1 MITKKSAPWSQNL
14 FSLLKKSS
22 WRLFFLAAGMFAMG
36 FEDYL
41 FAGLLPGVSHSLHSS
56 VVAVAQGCAAFGVA
70 YIASMPLCAF
80 LLSKKSA
87 GQVLVWALL
96 TFIAGNA
103 ATLVSPNVM
112 IYVASRFVAG
122 LGSGLYLP
130 IAVAAAT
137 HIAGPESKGRA
148 LGLLW
153 GANSIGA
160 VVGVPLGLWLAERMG
175 WQFTVVIILLLAA
188 FALAGVASS
197 ERVLEVQTAPPSL
210 RAQFRLLADLRVLA
224 VVGVTLLTATGCLG
238 LYAYISQ
245 VLAGSPNSSEVAFS
259 LWSIGGL
266 FGSVISGFV
275 IDRKGDPRILMTIL
289 LVVLF
294 VVIISIPSLRG
305 VPVLG
310 LLPFPLWGAMG
321 WASVTPQQYRLI
333 QMRPGHE
340 AILVALNSSAVS
352 LGSAFGTLLG
362 GMALTGGF
370 AAERLPYLTAIFVVC
385 ALMGQLL
392 GPVRRLL

>member
-1 MITKKSAPWSQNL
+1 
-14 FSLLKKSS
+14 
-22 WRLFFLAAGMFAMG
+22 
-36 FEDYL
+36 
-41 FAGLLPGVSHSLHSS
+41 
-56 VVAVAQGCAAFGVA
+56 
-70 YIASMPLCAF
+70 
-80 LLSKKSA
+80 
-87 GQVLVWALL
+87 
-96 TFIAGNA
+96 
-103 ATLVSPNVM
+103 M

-130 IAVAAAT
+130 IAVAVAT
-137 HIAGPESKGRA
+137 HSAGPGFKGRT

-153 GANSIGA
+153 GANSVGA
-160 VVGVPLGLWLAERMG
+160 VVGVPLGLWLAERFG
-175 WQFTVVIILLLAA
+175 WQFTVVLILLLAA
-188 FALAGVASS
+188 FALAGVASWDDA
-197 ERVLEVQTAPPSL
+197 LEVQSAPPSL

-245 VLAGSPNSSEVAFS
+245 VLAGSPNSSDVAFS

-266 FGSVISGFV
+266 GGSVISGFV
-275 IDRKGDPRILMTIL
+275 IDRKGSPQTLMTIL

-294 VVIISIPSLRG
+294 VAIISIPSLRG
-305 VPVLG
+305 IPVLG

-352 LGSAFGTLLG
+352 LGSAVGTILG

-370 AAERLPYLTAIFVVC
+370 AAERLPYLTAIFVFC
-385 ALMGQLL
+385 ALMAQLL
-392 GPVRRLL
+392 ISKGSGRYFKIHCE

>member
-1 MITKKSAPWSQNL
+1 
-14 FSLLKKSS
+14 
-22 WRLFFLAAGMFAMG
+22 MFAMG

-122 LGSGLYLP
+122 LGSGVYLP

-137 HIAGPESKGRA
+137 HSAGPGFKGRA

-160 VVGVPLGLWLAERMG
+160 VVGVPLGLWLAERFG

-289 LVVLF
+289 LVILF

-352 LGSAFGTLLG
+352 LGSAFGTVLG